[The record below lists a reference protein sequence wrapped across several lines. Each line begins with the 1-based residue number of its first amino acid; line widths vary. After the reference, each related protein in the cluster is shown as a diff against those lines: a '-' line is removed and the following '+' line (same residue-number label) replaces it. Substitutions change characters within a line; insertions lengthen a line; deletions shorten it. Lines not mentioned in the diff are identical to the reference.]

1 MVKGS
6 HGTTQYRLNQA
17 KGYAQIILE
26 QTHKIETTRMLSDE
40 GLLDS
45 NLADDWIR
53 DMIDE
58 LQSTV
63 DSFSSSISYREDL
76 NN

>member
-1 MVKGS
+1 MVRGS

-17 KGYAQIILE
+17 KDYAQLILE
-26 QTHKIETTRMLSDE
+26 QTHKIDNARMLSDE

-45 NLADDWIR
+45 KVADDWIR
-53 DMIDE
+53 NLTTE
-58 LQSTV
+58 LQSMLE
-63 DSFSSSISYREDL
+63 SFGSLISYREDL

>member
-1 MVKGS
+1 MAKGS

-17 KGYAQIILE
+17 KDYAQIILE
-26 QTHKIETTRMLSDE
+26 HTHKIDTTRMLSDE

-45 NLADDWIR
+45 KVADDWIR
-53 DMIDE
+53 DLTAE